1 VPIVSQD
8 TTLERIFGL
17 VSPVLHDMSFE
28 LVDLEFKREGKNWL
42 LRLFIDKPG
51 GITLDDC
58 VDVSREVGALL
69 EVEDVIES
77 SYRLEVSS
85 PGLDRPLKKAQ
96 DYERFC
102 GELVKIKTHE
112 KLDPD
117 SRGYERKTFV
127 GKLLGYEDG
136 RVRILQVD
144 KKGGEIVFSLEDIA
158 KTNLEPEF

>member
-1 VPIVSQD
+1 MSQD

-144 KKGGEIVFSLEDIA
+144 KKGGEIVFSLEDIV

>member
-1 VPIVSQD
+1 MSQD

-112 KLDPD
+112 KVDPD

>member
-1 VPIVSQD
+1 MSQD

-17 VSPVLHDMSFE
+17 VSPVLHGMSFE

-58 VDVSREVGALL
+58 VDVSREIGTLL

>member
-1 VPIVSQD
+1 MSQD
-8 TTLERIFGL
+8 TTLERVLDL
-17 VSPVLHDMSFE
+17 VAPILEGMSFE
-28 LVDLEFKREGKNWL
+28 LVDLEYKREGKNWVV
-42 LRLFIDKPG
+42 RLFIDKQG
-51 GITLDDC
+51 GVTLDDC

-69 EVEDVIES
+69 EVEDVIET

-117 SRGYERKTFV
+117 NRGYERKTFV
-127 GKLLGYEDG
+127 GRLLRYEDG

-144 KKGGEIVFSLEDIA
+144 KKGGEIVFPLEHIA
-158 KTNLEPEF
+158 KANLEPEF

>member
-8 TTLERIFGL
+8 TTLERILGL

>member
-1 VPIVSQD
+1 MSQD

>member
-1 VPIVSQD
+1 VSQD
-8 TTLERIFGL
+8 TTLETIRGL
-17 VSPVLHDMSFE
+17 VSPILQAMSFE
-28 LVDLEFKREGKNWL
+28 LVELEYKPEGRNWVV
-42 LRLFIDKPG
+42 RLFIDKPG

-102 GELVKIKTHE
+102 GERVKIKTHE

-117 SRGYERKTFV
+117 NRGYERKTFV
-127 GKLLGYEDG
+127 GKLLGHEDG

-144 KKGGEIVFSLEDIA
+144 KKGGEITLSLEDIA
-158 KTNLEPEF
+158 NANLEPEF

>member
-117 SRGYERKTFV
+117 NRGYERKTFV

-136 RVRILQVD
+136 RVRILQAD
-144 KKGGEIVFSLEDIA
+144 KKGGEIILSLEDIA
-158 KTNLEPEF
+158 KANLEPEF